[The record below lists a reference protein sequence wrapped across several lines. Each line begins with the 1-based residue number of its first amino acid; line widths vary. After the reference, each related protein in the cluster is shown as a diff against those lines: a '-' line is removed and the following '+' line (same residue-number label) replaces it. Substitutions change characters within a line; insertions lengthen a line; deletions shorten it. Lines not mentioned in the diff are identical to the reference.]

1 MYVVV
6 LIRILIPD
14 WDAVSVDAWMHPA
27 CMIRGGSVI
36 IILYYIVILY
46 ESNTARLNRNKLN
59 T

>member
-1 MYVVV
+1 MPGC
-6 LIRILIPD
+6 L
-14 WDAVSVDAWMHPA
+14 DASRL
-27 CMIRGGSVI
+27 IRGGSVI